1 MRSILKNY
9 TILYVEDELDVQA
22 NMSEYLKSYF
32 KEVYLASNGKE
43 ALLVYEK
50 FSPDVALLDINI
62 PDIDGLSVAKEI
74 RKKDR
79 DVKILMLTAYTDE
92 EKLLKALDLKLTK
105 YLVKPVSPKDFK
117 KALDILVNELKEL
130 SSAVVILG
138 NEHIWVKDKKQL
150 LKVEEEVKLTQK
162 EIILLELFI
171 EYRGNCV
178 SYAEIMAVVWKDE
191 FLQEISID
199 SVKNQ
204 VSNLRKKLP
213 ENSISNIYGKGYM
226 LS

>member
-1 MRSILKNY
+1 MRTILENY

-32 KEVYLASNGKE
+32 KEVYLAASGKE
-43 ALLVYEK
+43 ALLLYEK
-50 FSPDVALLDINI
+50 FSPDVLLLDINI

-79 DVKILMLTAYTDE
+79 DVRILMLTAHTDE

-117 KALDILVNELKEL
+117 KTLDILVSELKEL
-130 SSAVVILG
+130 SSAVVILDD
-138 NEHIWVKDKKQL
+138 EHIWIREKKRL

-162 EIILLELFI
+162 EIILLEFFI
-171 EYRGNCV
+171 EHRGNCV
-178 SYAEIMAVVWKDE
+178 SYAEIMAVVWQDE
-191 FLQEISID
+191 FFQEISIG
-199 SVKNQ
+199 SVKNLA
-204 VSNLRKKLP
+204 SNLRKKLP
-213 ENSISNIYGKGYM
+213 VNFITNVYGKGYM
-226 LS
+226 LG